1 MNVSEQFVLSNNE
14 ENIDF
19 TLQST
24 EQYFNENVT
33 GIVFENNIES
43 EIPVEG
49 ATVKVF
55 TSDGIPYSHTLTDA
69 TGKYTIGNLP
79 VGIYLISATK
89 NGYNLCEDIPISI
102 TNTIPLNINL
112 AIVPNSNINKNIIY
126 GKIID
131 NSTKLSLGGVN
142 VLLYKYVDGTATL
155 INSST
160 SISDGEYILDN
171 IEDGDYQVSFVKN
184 GYQSININ
192 VSLANGIK
200 LLADESMVSIIG
212 NINNT
217 VSGIIRDNLGNVVSN
232 ALVDLYKIE
241 NNKEIL
247 VATTYTNS
255 IGKYMFGNVIDG
267 NYLVKSKL
275 GR

>member
-1 MNVSEQFVLSNNE
+1 MALH
-14 ENIDF
+14 NI
-19 TLQST
+19 L
-24 EQYFNENVT
+24 
-33 GIVFENNIES
+33 NNIES

-55 TSDGIPYSHTLTDA
+55 TSDGILYSHTLTDA
-69 TGKYTIGNLP
+69 TGKYTIGNLS

-171 IEDGDYQVSFVKN
+171 IEDGDYQVSIVKN

-200 LLADESMVSIIG
+200 LLADEVWSV
-212 NINNT
+212 
-217 VSGIIRDNLGNVVSN
+217 
-232 ALVDLYKIE
+232 
-241 NNKEIL
+241 
-247 VATTYTNS
+247 
-255 IGKYMFGNVIDG
+255 
-267 NYLVKSKL
+267 
-275 GR
+275 

>member
-1 MNVSEQFVLSNNE
+1 MHVSEQFVLSNNK

-24 EQYFNENVT
+24 EQYFNGNVT
-33 GIVFENNIES
+33 GIVFEN
-43 EIPVEG
+43 
-49 ATVKVF
+49 
-55 TSDGIPYSHTLTDA
+55 
-69 TGKYTIGNLP
+69 
-79 VGIYLISATK
+79 
-89 NGYNLCEDIPISI
+89 
-102 TNTIPLNINL
+102 
-112 AIVPNSNINKNIIY
+112 
-126 GKIID
+126 
-131 NSTKLSLGGVN
+131 
-142 VLLYKYVDGTATL
+142 
-155 INSST
+155 
-160 SISDGEYILDN
+160 N

-212 NINNT
+212 NINNA
-217 VSGIIRDNLGNVVSN
+217 VSGIIRDNLGNVVSD
-232 ALVDLYKIE
+232 ALVALYKIE

>member
-1 MNVSEQFVLSNNE
+1 MNVSEQFVLSNNK

-24 EQYFNENVT
+24 EQYFNGNVT
-33 GIVFENNIES
+33 GIVFEN
-43 EIPVEG
+43 
-49 ATVKVF
+49 
-55 TSDGIPYSHTLTDA
+55 
-69 TGKYTIGNLP
+69 
-79 VGIYLISATK
+79 
-89 NGYNLCEDIPISI
+89 
-102 TNTIPLNINL
+102 
-112 AIVPNSNINKNIIY
+112 
-126 GKIID
+126 
-131 NSTKLSLGGVN
+131 
-142 VLLYKYVDGTATL
+142 
-155 INSST
+155 
-160 SISDGEYILDN
+160 N

-217 VSGIIRDNLGNVVSN
+217 VSGIIRDNLGNN
-232 ALVDLYKIE
+232 TLVALYKIE

>member
-1 MNVSEQFVLSNNE
+1 M
-14 ENIDF
+14 
-19 TLQST
+19 
-24 EQYFNENVT
+24 
-33 GIVFENNIES
+33 
-43 EIPVEG
+43 
-49 ATVKVF
+49 
-55 TSDGIPYSHTLTDA
+55 
-69 TGKYTIGNLP
+69 
-79 VGIYLISATK
+79 
-89 NGYNLCEDIPISI
+89 
-102 TNTIPLNINL
+102 
-112 AIVPNSNINKNIIY
+112 PNSNINKNIIY

-200 LLADESMVSIIG
+200 LLAAESMVSIIG

-232 ALVDLYKIE
+232 ALVALYKIE

>member
-1 MNVSEQFVLSNNE
+1 M
-14 ENIDF
+14 
-19 TLQST
+19 QST
-24 EQYFNENVT
+24 EQYFNGNVT

-55 TSDGIPYSHTLTDA
+55 TSDGIPYSHTSTDA

-79 VGIYLISATK
+79 VGIYLISAT
-89 NGYNLCEDIPISI
+89 
-102 TNTIPLNINL
+102 
-112 AIVPNSNINKNIIY
+112 
-126 GKIID
+126 
-131 NSTKLSLGGVN
+131 
-142 VLLYKYVDGTATL
+142 
-155 INSST
+155 
-160 SISDGEYILDN
+160 
-171 IEDGDYQVSFVKN
+171 KN

-232 ALVDLYKIE
+232 ALVALYKIE